1 MIPPTCKN
9 LVLLALFSMPNF
21 WWKYTRY
28 KEEQKSLVIAS
39 KETDVEVNAAKTKYK
54 VVQI

>member
-1 MIPPTCKN
+1 MIPPTCKD